1 MVSAKPKYL
10 VSLSSD
16 YQTMQQIEIHVDILW
31 ECSLLPVENPCL
43 LQNIAKIDVGVK
55 EVWVQLHSLPPQSNV

>member
-1 MVSAKPKYL
+1 
-10 VSLSSD
+10 
-16 YQTMQQIEIHVDILW
+16 MQQIEIHVDILW